1 MLRQVMKEE
10 TAIVLDFLPHGYPF
24 DSRPMHQK
32 TPIAQAI
39 GKDHFSL
46 LELVPKKGIHLQP
59 DAEVYIGEGKRE
71 QVHHIS
77 GRLALEKLTETAKS
91 QLNSILQV
99 RIKEKEEKFIEFFNK
114 SGPINTRRHQIE
126 LLPGIGKKHMWE
138 ILEAR
143 DEKPFISF
151 EDIKSRV
158 KLIPDPEKLVLKR
171 ILAELNNEDKYK
183 LFVGS

>member
-1 MLRQVMKEE
+1 MLKQIMKEE

-32 TPIAQAI
+32 TPIVQAI
-39 GKDHFSL
+39 GKNHFSL

-59 DAEVYIGEGKRE
+59 EEEVYIGDGKRE
-71 QVHHIS
+71 KIHHIS
-77 GRLALEKLTETAKS
+77 GRLALDKLTETAKS
-91 QLNSILQV
+91 QLNSILTIQ
-99 RIKEKEEKFIEFFNK
+99 IKERENKFVEFFNK
-114 SGPINTRRHQIE
+114 ASPINTRRHQIE

-143 DEKPFISF
+143 ENKPFESF
-151 EDIKSRV
+151 QDIKSRV
-158 KLIPDPEKLVLKR
+158 KLIPDPEKLILKR